1 MQDKSLYLTTKYIDI
16 LDANKGAVKFTSYCL
31 SAVKFT
37 ICEEK
42 SCCYWRL
49 ETRDVKISVF
59 ISFIA

>member
-1 MQDKSLYLTTKYIDI
+1 MQDKSLYLTTKYVDI

-31 SAVKFT
+31 SA
-37 ICEEK
+37 EEK

-49 ETRDVKISVF
+49 ETRDVKFSVF